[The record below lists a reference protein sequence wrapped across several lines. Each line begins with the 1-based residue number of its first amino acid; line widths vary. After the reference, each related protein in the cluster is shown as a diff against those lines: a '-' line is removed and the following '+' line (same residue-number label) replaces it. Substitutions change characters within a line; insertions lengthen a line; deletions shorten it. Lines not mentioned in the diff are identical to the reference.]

1 MTDPALVL
9 HRSLPEAVYL
19 LLRRKILNNEFVAGQ
34 RLIEAPLAEEFG
46 VSRST
51 VREALRQLS
60 VDGLVDISPRRHS
73 VVTRMSYQD
82 IRDAC
87 YARFVLE
94 AGAARCITSGKD
106 EVVDR
111 MQRVVDRMA
120 GTALEGDVAAMIDLD
135 TEFHS
140 CIIDAS
146 GKHRLATL
154 WRTLDAQMGALMRS
168 SIDRQHIGLDEAAQ
182 RHQYVVDVFRTGSP
196 DEIGRMLEEHYMG
209 AVDSM
214 AEAGV
219 LDSAA
224 GARAPNRGRA

>member
-1 MTDPALVL
+1 MTDPGMFL

-19 LLRRKILNNEFVAGQ
+19 VLRRKILNNEYAAGQ
-34 RLIEAPLAEEFG
+34 RLVEAPLAEELG

-73 VVTRMSYQD
+73 IVTRMSYED

-94 AGAARCITSGKD
+94 AGAVRCITGDKGA
-106 EVVDR
+106 VLGR
-111 MQRVVDRMA
+111 MQQVVDRMA
-120 GTALEGDVAAMIDLD
+120 GVAADGDVATMIDLD
-135 TEFHS
+135 TEFHG
-140 CIIDAS
+140 CIIDAA
-146 GKHRLATL
+146 GKQRLAAL

-168 SIDRQHIGLDEAAQ
+168 SIDRQHIGLDEAVR
-182 RHQYVVDVFRTGSP
+182 RHQYVVDVFRVGSGE
-196 DEIGRMLEEHYMG
+196 EIVQMLEEHYLG
-209 AVDSM
+209 AVDRM

-219 LDSAA
+219 LSPSTTAQPP
-224 GARAPNRGRA
+224 GHTRR